1 MVRAE
6 CSGRA
11 CISRCAIQRISCPG
25 AAGQRKYR
33 GSGDSEEAAD
43 AAQKPRR
50 GSKGNGRTG
59 AEQLVQAYS
68 GSLLGPRR
76 IMEAAASRLHKPSR
90 VALRGIDGVRHRA
103 APGGGGGGVAMPHAA
118 NIPGQLAATGP
129 APVRGTAARAAAWSG
144 RGRGGRAC
152 ACGDKKGGGGCHD
165 GGEDAVNAH
174 GGKARRLGEGDE
186 RTAPERCE
194 RSLRQLTW
202 AVGNA
207 PVRKNILP
215 SLSQQP
221 GADAIYIQKSQI

>member
-152 ACGDKKGGGGCHD
+152 ACGDKKGGGGAMTGARTRLMRMAARQ
-165 GGEDAVNAH
+165 GGW
-174 GGKARRLGEGDE
+174 GRG
-186 RTAPERCE
+186 TSAPHQR
-194 RSLRQLTW
+194 
-202 AVGNA
+202 
-207 PVRKNILP
+207 
-215 SLSQQP
+215 
-221 GADAIYIQKSQI
+221 GASGL